1 MEPGLSVPPWAATP
15 TGAAAPLMGAVPV
28 AGGWLVTAPGTPL
41 GWAAPGEPSSTVC
54 WLRTALV
61 SGLWLG
67 LCSSLVDS
75 TREKSTSALTCAF
88 TLLRPTSGS
97 SMSMMRRV

>member
-1 MEPGLSVPPWAATP
+1 ML
-15 TGAAAPLMGAVPV
+15 
-28 AGGWLVTAPGTPL
+28 TAPGTPEGVAL
-41 GWAAPGEPSSTVC
+41 AAAPSSTVC

-67 LCSSLVDS
+67 LCCSLVDS
-75 TREKSTSALTCAF
+75 TIEKSTSALTCAF
-88 TLLRPTSGS
+88 TLLRPTRGS